1 MFKKPPVVLLIIVV
15 LGIGSILI
23 NLPKIPLNFTLG
35 SIKIDRIVENPN
47 INLRIFDF
55 EFVRDLNLKLGL
67 DLQGGTNL
75 TRQANVENIPAQERE
90 KALEAVKEVIE
101 RRVNFFGIS
110 EPVVQT
116 SKVGESEFRIIVDL
130 PGVTDL
136 DKARDLIGQTA
147 KLELREFK
155 DPNTP
160 QGTFPTLENT
170 KPSGVAGMDIKSAT
184 ADIQTGDK
192 GQGAGTPVVRFELN
206 DAGAKKFKELT
217 KRLIGKPLVIFL
229 DDIPV
234 SAPTV
239 QSEIEREGVITGMSA
254 EEAKTLAVQL
264 SAGALPVEKIEI
276 VSEKNIG
283 PTLGKKSI
291 SERLVAGI
299 VGLVTLLVFMILY
312 YRLPGVL
319 AGIALLLYSLFILS
333 LFRLIPVTL
342 TLSGIAGFIL
352 SIGMAVDANI
362 LIFERMKEKLRD
374 GKKTKEAAS
383 IGFSRAWLSI
393 RDGNFP
399 SILSAIILFWFGS
412 SLIEGFALTFGL
424 GVLVSMLSA
433 IIISRTFMF
442 ALGNYQNRRL
452 TRALFGS
459 GTYF

>member
-75 TRQANVENIPAQERE
+75 TLQANVENIPAQERE

-155 DPNTP
+155 DPSTP

-184 ADIQTGDK
+184 ADIQTEDK

-254 EEAKTLAVQL
+254 EEAKTLAIQL

-276 VSEKNIG
+276 ISEKNIG

-291 SERLVAGI
+291 GESLVAGI
-299 VGLVTLLVFMILY
+299 VGLLTLLVFMVLY
-312 YRLPGVL
+312 YRLPGFL
-319 AGIALLLYSLFILS
+319 AGVALLLYSLFILS

-362 LIFERMKEKLRD
+362 LIFERMKEELRG
-374 GKKTKEAAS
+374 GKNRSQAIE
-383 IGFSRAWLSI
+383 IGFTRAWSSI
-393 RDGNFP
+393 RDSNVSSLITSG
-399 SILSAIILFWFGS
+399 ILFWFGS
-412 SLIEGFALTFGL
+412 GAVRGFAVALAIGIF
-424 GVLVSMLSA
+424 VSMFTA
-433 IIISRTFMF
+433 IFV
-442 ALGNYQNRRL
+442 
-452 TRALFGS
+452 TRNFLRFV
-459 GTYF
+459 YKD

>member
-75 TRQANVENIPAQERE
+75 TLQANVENIPAQERE

-254 EEAKTLAVQL
+254 EEAKTLAIQL

-276 VSEKNIG
+276 ISEKNIG

-291 SERLVAGI
+291 GESLVAGI
-299 VGLVTLLVFMILY
+299 VGLLTLLVFMVLY
-312 YRLPGVL
+312 YRLPGFL
-319 AGIALLLYSLFILS
+319 AGVALLLYSLFILS

-362 LIFERMKEKLRD
+362 LIFERMKEELRG
-374 GKKTKEAAS
+374 GKNRNQAIE
-383 IGFSRAWLSI
+383 IGFTRAWSSI
-393 RDGNFP
+393 RDSNV
-399 SILSAIILFWFGS
+399 SSLITSSILFWFGS
-412 SLIEGFALTFGL
+412 GAVRGFAVALAIGIF
-424 GVLVSMLSA
+424 VSMFTA
-433 IIISRTFMF
+433 IFV
-442 ALGNYQNRRL
+442 
-452 TRALFGS
+452 TRNFLRFV
-459 GTYF
+459 YKD

>member
-47 INLRIFDF
+47 INLKISDF

-75 TRQANVENIPAQERE
+75 ILQANVENIPAQERE

-254 EEAKTLAVQL
+254 EEAKTLAIQL

-276 VSEKNIG
+276 ISEKNIG

-291 SERLVAGI
+291 GESLVAGI
-299 VGLVTLLVFMILY
+299 VGLLTLLVFMVLY
-312 YRLPGVL
+312 YRLPGFL
-319 AGIALLLYSLFILS
+319 AGVALLLYSLFILS

-362 LIFERMKEKLRD
+362 LIFERMKEELRG
-374 GKKTKEAAS
+374 GKHSSQAIE
-383 IGFSRAWLSI
+383 IGFTRAWSSI
-393 RDGNFP
+393 RDSNV
-399 SILSAIILFWFGS
+399 SSLITSSILFWFGS
-412 SLIEGFALTFGL
+412 GAVRGFAVALAIGIF
-424 GVLVSMLSA
+424 VSMFTA
-433 IIISRTFMF
+433 IFV
-442 ALGNYQNRRL
+442 
-452 TRALFGS
+452 TRNFLRFV
-459 GTYF
+459 YKD